1 MAMNSDTQS
10 NTHSDSHSDSQ
21 LASQSKK
28 DRTKAVSL
36 TTDARGVA
44 TVTLQRAEMH
54 NAFDD
59 VMIAELIQLLD
70 KVKADEICRVL
81 VLRAMGKSFSAG
93 ADLNWMR
100 RMADYDQDQNLSDA
114 RELAKLMKT
123 LNQLTIPTIALVQG
137 ASFGGGV
144 GLVAC
149 CDIAIASDNAV
160 FCLSEVRLGL
170 IPAVI
175 SPYVIAAIGERQ
187 ARRYFLTAE
196 KFNASKALSLGLVHE
211 VVDTQALDS
220 RLGEMIEAILSG
232 GPQAQKAAK
241 HLVFS
246 ISKGRVSQSE
256 QNDDLIEE
264 TVKGI
269 AAIRATDEAREGL
282 SAFLEKRRPKWV
294 QG

>member
-1 MAMNSDTQS
+1 MNSDTQS
-10 NTHSDSHSDSQ
+10 DSPLS
-21 LASQSKK
+21 K
-28 DRTKAVSL
+28 DRNKAVSL

-44 TVTLQRAEMH
+44 TVTLLRAEKH

-59 VMIAELIQLLD
+59 LMIAELLQLLD
-70 KVKADEICRVL
+70 KVKSDENCRVL
-81 VLRAMGKSFSAG
+81 VLRAAGKSFSAG

-100 RMADYDQDQNLSDA
+100 RMADYDQEQNLSDA
-114 RELAKLMKT
+114 RELANLMKT
-123 LNQLTIPTIALVQG
+123 LNRLTIPTIALVQG

-149 CDIAIASDNAV
+149 CDIAIASDNAI

-196 KFNASKALSLGLVHE
+196 KFCASKALSLGLVHK
-211 VVDTQALDS
+211 VVDAKSLDIQ
-220 RLGEMIEAILSG
+220 LGKMIEEILPG

-241 HLVFS
+241 ELIF
-246 ISKGRVSQSE
+246 RVNRSE
-256 QNDDLIEE
+256 PNDDLIEE

-269 AAIRATDEAREGL
+269 AAIRATDEARQGL